1 MGFVVINQE
10 RGEFVEMNTTNCKYR
25 ITKDSSKCHHF
36 KHKTKAL
43 NFLENDTQKILTKEG
58 WEVVSDALLK
68 GLNVSNDKKENIS
81 IKKELEPI
89 EEDLSSEDIE
99 KLSKSFEVPNIDI
112 IGTIKQ
118 FELFLKKMQDYYE
131 VLSQQHSYIERCK
144 LDFEHKMEF
153 DGKDLSFVKRAELMT
168 NYSTCLEERRRIKND
183 IDVLE
188 KLLNASI
195 QDLINGTLDK
205 CFDKL
210 ENLSYKP
217 RVAPE
222 LFEEKERIQVKP
234 CFRMDSSLPKDNL
247 KNEVTQL
254 NESFNFNQSS
264 YLELI
269 SGFNPIEDCGE

>member
-36 KHKTKAL
+36 KHKIKAM
-43 NFLENDTQKILTKEG
+43 NFLENDTQKILTNKG
-58 WEVVSDALLK
+58 WNVVSDAF
-68 GLNVSNDKKENIS
+68 LNGIKEVDNKPKEDFISNKE
-81 IKKELEPI
+81 KTL
-89 EEDLSSEDIE
+89 EEDLSLEDIE

-195 QDLINGTLDK
+195 QDLINGNLDK

-222 LFEEKERIQVKP
+222 LFEDKERVQVKP
-234 CFRMDSSLPKDNL
+234 CFRMDSLQKDNL
-247 KNEVTQL
+247 KNEVAQL
-254 NESFNFNQSS
+254 NESFNYNQSS

-269 SGFNPIEDCGE
+269 SGFEPIEDCGE

>member
-1 MGFVVINQE
+1 MGFVVMNQE

-36 KHKTKAL
+36 KHKIKAM
-43 NFLENDTQKILTKEG
+43 NFLENDTQKILTNKG
-58 WEVVSDALLK
+58 WNVVSDAF
-68 GLNVSNDKKENIS
+68 LNGIKEGDNKPKEDFISNKE
-81 IKKELEPI
+81 KTL
-89 EEDLSSEDIE
+89 EEDLSLEDIE

-195 QDLINGTLDK
+195 QDLINGNLDK

-222 LFEEKERIQVKP
+222 LFEDKERVQVKP
-234 CFRMDSSLPKDNL
+234 CFRMDSLQKNNL
-247 KNEVTQL
+247 KNEVAQL
-254 NESFNFNQSS
+254 NESFNYNQSS

-269 SGFNPIEDCGE
+269 SGFEPIEDCGE

>member
-1 MGFVVINQE
+1 MGFVVMNQE

-36 KHKTKAL
+36 KQKIKAM
-43 NFLENDTQKILTKEG
+43 NFLENDTQKILTNKG
-58 WEVVSDALLK
+58 WNVVSDAF
-68 GLNVSNDKKENIS
+68 LNGIKEVDNKPKEDFISNKE
-81 IKKELEPI
+81 KTL
-89 EEDLSSEDIE
+89 EEDLSLEDIE

-195 QDLINGTLDK
+195 QDLINGNLDK

-222 LFEEKERIQVKP
+222 LFEDKERVQVKP
-234 CFRMDSSLPKDNL
+234 CFRMDSLQKDNL
-247 KNEVTQL
+247 KNEVAQL
-254 NESFNFNQSS
+254 NESFNYNQSS

-269 SGFNPIEDCGE
+269 SGFEPIEDCGE

>member
-1 MGFVVINQE
+1 MGFVVMNQE

-36 KHKTKAL
+36 KHKIKAM
-43 NFLENDTQKILTKEG
+43 NFLENDTQKILTNKG
-58 WEVVSDALLK
+58 WNVVSDAF
-68 GLNVSNDKKENIS
+68 LNGIKEVDNKPKEDFISNKE
-81 IKKELEPI
+81 KTL
-89 EEDLSSEDIE
+89 EEDLSLEDIE

-195 QDLINGTLDK
+195 QDLINGNLDK

-222 LFEEKERIQVKP
+222 LFEDKERVQVKP
-234 CFRMDSSLPKDNL
+234 CFRMDSLQKDNL
-247 KNEVTQL
+247 KNEVAQL
-254 NESFNFNQSS
+254 NESFNYNQSS

-269 SGFNPIEDCGE
+269 SGFEPIEDCGE

>member
-36 KHKTKAL
+36 KHKIKAM
-43 NFLENDTQKILTKEG
+43 NFLENDTQKILTNKG
-58 WEVVSDALLK
+58 WNVVSDAF
-68 GLNVSNDKKENIS
+68 LNGIKEVDNKPKEDFISNKE
-81 IKKELEPI
+81 KTL
-89 EEDLSSEDIE
+89 EEDLSLEDIE

-131 VLSQQHSYIERCK
+131 VLSQLHSYIERCK

-195 QDLINGTLDK
+195 QDLINGNLDK

-222 LFEEKERIQVKP
+222 LFEDKERVQVKP
-234 CFRMDSSLPKDNL
+234 CFRMDSLQKDNL
-247 KNEVTQL
+247 KNEVAQL
-254 NESFNFNQSS
+254 NESFNYNQSS

-269 SGFNPIEDCGE
+269 SGFEPIEDCGE

>member
-1 MGFVVINQE
+1 MGFVVMNQE

-36 KHKTKAL
+36 KNKIKAM
-43 NFLENDTQKILTKEG
+43 NFLENDTQKILTNKG
-58 WEVVSDALLK
+58 WNVVSDAFFNGIK
-68 GLNVSNDKKENIS
+68 EGDNKPKEDFISNKE
-81 IKKELEPI
+81 KTL
-89 EEDLSSEDIE
+89 EEDLSLEDIE

-195 QDLINGTLDK
+195 QDLINGNLDK

-222 LFEEKERIQVKP
+222 LFEDKERVQVKP
-234 CFRMDSSLPKDNL
+234 CFRMDSLQKDNL
-247 KNEVTQL
+247 KNEVAQL
-254 NESFNFNQSS
+254 NESFNYNQSS

-269 SGFNPIEDCGE
+269 SGFEPIEDCGE